1 MSMSAIERIMSGNEE
16 TVVPTAPHTA
26 AKSQSP
32 NMDAKVIYKSPP
44 LTVSPEKVTGGEHKA
59 IDKKLLEKIV
69 DKLSQQFR
77 NKNTSLNF
85 SIDDDT
91 QSLVVKV
98 IDSDSEK
105 VIRQIP
111 PEEILAIRARIQ
123 ELLGALI
130 DKEA

>member
-1 MSMSAIERIMSGNEE
+1 MSAIERIMTGNEE
-16 TVVPTAPHTA
+16 IVVPTAPHTT

-32 NMDAKVIYKSPP
+32 NMDAKVIYQSPP
-44 LTVSPEKVTGGEHKA
+44 LTVSPEKVTGGEHKV
-59 IDKKLLEKIV
+59 IDKKVLEKIV

-77 NKNTSLNF
+77 GKNTSLNF
-85 SIDDDT
+85 SIDDAT

-123 ELLGALI
+123 ELLGAII

>member
-1 MSMSAIERIMSGNEE
+1 MSMSAIDQILTGNGE
-16 TVVPTAPHTA
+16 VVLPSTPHTE
-26 AKSQSP
+26 AKSPSP

-44 LTVSPEKVTGGEHKA
+44 LMVSPEKVAEGTHKQ

-77 NKNTSLNF
+77 NTNTSLNF
-85 SIDDDT
+85 SVDEAT

-98 IDSDSEK
+98 IDSDSET

-123 ELLGALI
+123 ELLGAI
-130 DKEA
+130 FDKEA

>member
-1 MSMSAIERIMSGNEE
+1 MSAIDRIITGNEE

-32 NMDAKVIYKSPP
+32 NMDAKVIYQSPP
-44 LTVSPEKVTGGEHKA
+44 LTISPEKVTGEKHKE

-77 NKNTSLNF
+77 SENTSLSF

-91 QSLVVKV
+91 KSLVVKV
-98 IDSDSEK
+98 IDSDTEK

-111 PEEILAIRARIQ
+111 PEEVLAIRARIQ
-123 ELLGALI
+123 ELLGAI
-130 DKEA
+130 FDKEA

>member
-1 MSMSAIERIMSGNEE
+1 MSAIDRIMTGNEE
-16 TVVPTAPHTA
+16 MVLPLTPQTD
-26 AKSQSP
+26 AKSPSP
-32 NMDAKVIYKSPP
+32 NMDAKVIYQSPP
-44 LTVSPEKVTGGEHKA
+44 LTVSPEKVTGGEHKV
-59 IDKKLLEKIV
+59 IDKKVLEKIV

-77 NKNTSLNF
+77 GKNTSLNF
-85 SIDDDT
+85 SIDDAT

-123 ELLGALI
+123 ELLGAII

>member
-1 MSMSAIERIMSGNEE
+1 MSMSAIDRVMTGNEE

-44 LTVSPEKVTGGEHKA
+44 LTVSPEKVTDGTHKE
-59 IDKKLLEKIV
+59 IDKKLLEKVV

-77 NKNTSLNF
+77 GKNTSLNF
-85 SIDDDT
+85 SIDDKT
-91 QSLVVKV
+91 KSLVVKV

-111 PEEILAIRARIQ
+111 PEEVLAIRARIQ
-123 ELLGALI
+123 ELLGAI
-130 DKEA
+130 FDKEA

>member
-1 MSMSAIERIMSGNEE
+1 MSAIDRIMSGNEE
-16 TVVPTAPHTA
+16 TVVPIAPHTA

-32 NMDAKVIYKSPP
+32 NMDAKVIYQSPP
-44 LTVSPEKVTGGEHKA
+44 LTASPEKVAGGEHKA

-77 NKNTSLNF
+77 SKNTSLNF
-85 SIDDDT
+85 SIDDAT

-123 ELLGALI
+123 ELLGAI
-130 DKEA
+130 FDKEA

>member
-1 MSMSAIERIMSGNEE
+1 MSMSAIERIMTGNEE
-16 TVVPTAPHTA
+16 TVVPTVPHAA

-32 NMDAKVIYKSPP
+32 NMDAKVIYQSPP
-44 LTVSPEKVTGGEHKA
+44 LTISPEKVTGAKQKL
-59 IDKKLLEKIV
+59 IDDKLLKKIV

-77 NKNTSLNF
+77 SRNTSLNF
-85 SIDDDT
+85 SIDDAT

>member
-1 MSMSAIERIMSGNEE
+1 MSAIDRIMTGNEE
-16 TVVPTAPHTA
+16 TVVPTAPQTA

-32 NMDAKVIYKSPP
+32 NMDAKVIYQSPP
-44 LTVSPEKVTGGEHKA
+44 LTVSPEKVTGEKHKE

-77 NKNTSLNF
+77 SKNTSLNF
-85 SIDDDT
+85 SIDDAT
-91 QSLVVKV
+91 KSLVVKV

-111 PEEILAIRARIQ
+111 PEEVLAIRARIQ
-123 ELLGALI
+123 ELLGAI
-130 DKEA
+130 FDKEA

>member
-1 MSMSAIERIMSGNEE
+1 MSAIERVMSGSEE

-44 LTVSPEKVTGGEHKA
+44 LTVSPEKIAGGTNKA
-59 IDKKLLEKIV
+59 IDRKALEKIV

-77 NKNTSLNF
+77 IKNTSLNF
-85 SIDDDT
+85 SIDDAT

-123 ELLGALI
+123 ELLGAI
-130 DKEA
+130 FDKEA

>member
-1 MSMSAIERIMSGNEE
+1 MSAIDRIMTGNEE
-16 TVVPTAPHTA
+16 TVVPTAPQTA

-32 NMDAKVIYKSPP
+32 NMDAKVIYQSPP
-44 LTVSPEKVTGGEHKA
+44 LTVSPEKVTGEKHKE

-77 NKNTSLNF
+77 GKNTSLNF
-85 SIDDDT
+85 SIDDKT
-91 QSLVVKV
+91 KSLVVKV

-111 PEEILAIRARIQ
+111 PEEVLAIRARIQ
-123 ELLGALI
+123 ELLGAI
-130 DKEA
+130 FDKEA